1 MPHHSRALY
10 FRCREATARQV
21 VHAVRFAGSRGTVQS
36 ARAGEGEVRAVDFLH
51 DEATQEAL
59 FGEADIVGAVVV
71 WRDVLHA
78 RLGP

>member
-1 MPHHSRALY
+1 M
-10 FRCREATARQV
+10 
-21 VHAVRFAGSRGTVQS
+21 QS
-36 ARAGEGEVRAVDFLH
+36 ARAGEGEVRAVYFLH

-59 FGEADIVGAVVV
+59 FGEADIVGAVVA